1 MGEALRRLVKREEGL
16 RPWAEVFLLLAARTC
31 LVSQVIKPALE
42 RGEVV
47 VCDRFAASTL
57 AYQGWGR
64 GLDLDLLRRLNHLA
78 TDGLSPDLT
87 VLLDAPVE
95 VGLARRSQEN
105 LDVFER
111 ESLEFHQRVGQGYR
125 ELAGQEPDRWL
136 VVDAT
141 LPAARIADIV
151 WERVSPLLRRGG

>member
-16 RPWAEVFLLLAARTC
+16 QPWAELFLLLAARSC
-31 LVSQVIKPALE
+31 LVGQVIKPALE

-64 GLDLDLLRRLNHLA
+64 GLDMELLCTLNHLA
-78 TDGLSPDLT
+78 TDGLSADLT

-95 VGLARRSQEN
+95 VGLARRPQED

-111 ESLEFHQRVGQGYR
+111 ESLEFHRRVREGYLK
-125 ELAGQEPDRWL
+125 LAAQEPHRWL

-141 LPAARIADIV
+141 LPPPRIADIV
-151 WERVSPLLRRGG
+151 WERVEPLLRRGD